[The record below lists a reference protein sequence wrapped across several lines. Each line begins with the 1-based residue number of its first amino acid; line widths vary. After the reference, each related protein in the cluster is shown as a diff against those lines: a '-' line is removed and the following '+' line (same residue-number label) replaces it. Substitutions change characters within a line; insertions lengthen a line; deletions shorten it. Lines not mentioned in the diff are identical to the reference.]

1 MADGAEDAIVVGSQN
16 SISTTI
22 AKRRSTR
29 VTKPTAKIQEAS
41 DRPVAED
48 GEATATDANEK
59 GRDGP
64 AKTYLQ
70 KILELVVRAQTEI
83 QNLKQI
89 VVAQSGTIQEINQRY
104 ETSQNE
110 NRRLSEELK
119 HIRDQL
125 EAIQNSPV
133 LNASAQT
140 SPQASYAQVACNPPT
155 SQPSNVR
162 TLTSMNTTPSTFTD
176 TLYCTVDTSHVD
188 NEGRAKVTAGTIRAA
203 IEKEMRAT
211 GE

>member
-22 AKRRSTR
+22 AKRQSTR

-48 GEATATDANEK
+48 GEATATDANGK

-83 QNLKQI
+83 QDLKQI
-89 VVAQSGTIQEINQRY
+89 VPDGRNDRVPLDGDDGHLIAGLTAR
-104 ETSQNE
+104 
-110 NRRLSEELK
+110 
-119 HIRDQL
+119 
-125 EAIQNSPV
+125 EAN
-133 LNASAQT
+133 
-140 SPQASYAQVACNPPT
+140 
-155 SQPSNVR
+155 
-162 TLTSMNTTPSTFTD
+162 
-176 TLYCTVDTSHVD
+176 
-188 NEGRAKVTAGTIRAA
+188 GRAREGHQAGLGVLLLA
-203 IEKEMRAT
+203 IGHHDVLPDLA
-211 GE
+211 